1 MKITTAALLFS
12 LVAQVQDSAARTT
25 LQRKRSGHGD
35 DKESLLQEI
44 SDAKFSADDHA
55 LWERILQDMGM
66 SMAPPTGT
74 IVLTLY
80 LE

>member
-12 LVAQVQDSAARTT
+12 LVAQVQDSAAHTT
-25 LQRKRSGHGD
+25 LQRKRSSQGD

-44 SDAKFSADDHA
+44 SDEKFSADDHA

-66 SMAPPTGT
+66 SIAPPTGT
-74 IVLTLY
+74 IALVQL